1 MKQNFFLQEY
11 IKITQYL
18 YQLKSTLNFLLA
30 LLESWKSNR
39 ISEESIA
46 NIIRSDRNLGP
57 TFVDQHLLLDMNFNE
72 HCLIKN
78 NISNKKVINLYA
90 SYTPGL

>member
-1 MKQNFFLQEY
+1 MEQNFFLQEY

-18 YQLKSTLNFLLA
+18 YQLKNTLNILLA

-39 ISEESIA
+39 ISEESIE
-46 NIIRSDRNLGP
+46 NIIRSDRNLAP
-57 TFVDQHLLLDMNFNE
+57 IFVDQHLLLDMNFNE

-78 NISNKKVINLYA
+78 NISNKK
-90 SYTPGL
+90 